1 MNTEAPVVLIS
12 GCSTGIGR
20 ALTLEFAFR
29 NWRVFATA
37 RKPADI
43 DDLKAPNV
51 ETAALDVTREES
63 ISQCV
68 DSVIAKAGRI
78 DMLVNNAGVL
88 LIGPL
93 VELETGELRNQFETN
108 VIGLAALTRAVA
120 PHMIKRRF
128 GKIVNMSS
136 VLGELPIPFAGAY
149 CSTKAALSAFS
160 DSLRMELSP
169 FGIQVI
175 TVQTGGIIT
184 NLSYNADKNLGRFKK
199 TPYGPIINDYIIAQ
213 AHISQENAIPVN
225 EFSKKLVDRLLREK
239 TPKIIRLGK
248 GSTLIPL
255 IAKLPRSLT
264 DVLLSI
270 KFGLNKLKDSR

>member
-1 MNTEAPVVLIS
+1 MNAEVPVVLIS

-20 ALTLEFAFR
+20 ALTLECESR

-37 RKPADI
+37 RKLADI
-43 DDLKAPNV
+43 DDLKALNV
-51 ETAALDVTREES
+51 ETVTLDVTDEES
-63 ISQCV
+63 VMSCV

-78 DMLVNNAGVL
+78 DMLVNNAGIL

-108 VIGLAALTRAVA
+108 VIGLSALTRAVA
-120 PHMIKRRF
+120 PHMIKRRS

-136 VLGELPIPFAGAY
+136 ISGEFPIPFAGAY
-149 CSTKAALSAFS
+149 CATKAALSAFS

-184 NLSYNADKNLGRFKK
+184 NLSYNADKNFERFKK
-199 TPYGPIINDYIIAQ
+199 TPYGPIINDFMIAQ
-213 AHISQENAIPVN
+213 AHISQENATPVN
-225 EFSKKLVDRLLREK
+225 DFSKKLVDMLLCDK
-239 TPKIIRLGK
+239 TPKVIRLGK

-255 IAKLPRSLT
+255 IAKLPRALT
-264 DVLLSI
+264 DMLLSI
-270 KFGLNKLKDSR
+270 KFGLNRLKDSK